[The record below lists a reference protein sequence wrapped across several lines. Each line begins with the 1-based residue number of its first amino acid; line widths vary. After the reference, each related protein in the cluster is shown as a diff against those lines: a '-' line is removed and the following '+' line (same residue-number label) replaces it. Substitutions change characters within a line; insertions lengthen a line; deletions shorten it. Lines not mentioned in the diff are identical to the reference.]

1 VKELLRRGVWCGR
14 RAWGWLA
21 GSTNYSTPKSW
32 TASAYFWTELPC
44 ICWRSHFAWSVM
56 RCKTVMPQIASSAAV
71 SADPRRSLRRNAFYP
86 SEIDGALLL

>member
-1 VKELLRRGVWCGR
+1 
-14 RAWGWLA
+14 
-21 GSTNYSTPKSW
+21 
-32 TASAYFWTELPC
+32 
-44 ICWRSHFAWSVM
+44 M